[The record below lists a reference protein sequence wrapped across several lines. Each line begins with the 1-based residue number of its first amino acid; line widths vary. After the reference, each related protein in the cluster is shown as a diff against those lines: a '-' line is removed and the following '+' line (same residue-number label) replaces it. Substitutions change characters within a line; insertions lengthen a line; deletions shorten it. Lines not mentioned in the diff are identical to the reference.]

1 MDKLEDYIRANV
13 FDYPTLVLDVEK
25 VEENYKKLK
34 SGLGNAHIHY
44 AVKANPQKEII
55 NRLNELGCRFDAAS
69 AEEIRI
75 CLNAGAQ
82 PEHISFGNTVKRP
95 ADLEYAYA
103 QGIKLYAA
111 DAEEELDK
119 IAKYAPNSEVFIRLL
134 VTNSQAEWPLSRKF
148 GCGQSKAIPLMEYAK
163 NVGLKPIGISFH
175 VGSQTRHPEMWDDTL
190 TYASE
195 VWRDAVSK
203 GFDMR
208 LLNIGGGFPAFYGVP
223 ITESEAYCQ
232 LLTDMIY
239 QNFGDVQYIMA
250 EPGRGMVG
258 NVGMISANVLLVS
271 TKNEGDEVRW
281 VYLDI
286 GKFSGLAETA
296 EEAIKYQFVTPD
308 CHSNDTMFCI
318 LAGPTCDSADVL
330 YETNKVKFPTD
341 LKSGDR
347 IFIKNCGA
355 YTTTYSTVAFNGF
368 PPLGVVVI

>member
-1 MDKLEDYIRANV
+1 MDKLEDYIRSNV

-55 NRLNELGCRFDAAS
+55 NKLVKLGCRFDAAS

-75 CLNAGAQ
+75 CLYAGAK

-95 ADLEYAYA
+95 KDIEYAYA

-148 GCGQSKAIPLMEYAK
+148 GCGQSKAIPLMEHAK
-163 NVGLKPIGISFH
+163 SVGLNPIGISFH

-195 VWRDAVSK
+195 VWRDAVSN
-203 GFDMR
+203 GFDMK

-223 ITESEAYCQ
+223 ITDSEAYCQ
-232 LLTDMIY
+232 LLTQMIS
-239 QNFGDVQYIMA
+239 NKFGDVEYIMA

-286 GKFSGLAETA
+286 GKFNGLAETA
-296 EEAIKYQFVTPD
+296 EEAIKYQFITPD
-308 CHSNDTMFCI
+308 CHSNDTMSCV

-330 YETNKVKFPTD
+330 YEHNKVKFPTD